1 MPYSA
6 GQFAYKLAFEIS
18 PITLTGGVAQNIPGG
33 MLPLVSVTQASSF
46 TGFISGGTNV
56 DPDDFF
62 ANFYPL
68 PGSSL
73 IEQQI
78 GHYPFANQTVAANA
92 IIVQPLTVSLLMRV
106 PVRDTG
112 GYASKLAQMTSL
124 RDALHQHNTSGGTY
138 TVATPSYFYTNT
150 VMLGMHDVSSG
161 ETLQAQIAWRLDFEQ
176 PLISL
181 QDAVSAQNLMMSQLS
196 SGVQTTGAN
205 FGLSPT
211 VGIPPSLAGPSV
223 SPAAAGTASSGVA
236 GQGIPGIQ

>member
-18 PITLTGGVAQNIPGG
+18 PITLTGGSAQNIPGG
-33 MLPLVSVTQASSF
+33 MLPLMSITQAASF
-46 TGFISGGTNV
+46 TSLISGGSNV

-92 IIVQPLTVSLLMRV
+92 IIVQPLTISMLMRV
-106 PVRDTG
+106 PVRDPG

-124 RDALHQHNTSGGTY
+124 RDALHQHNISGGTY
-138 TVATPSYFYTNT
+138 TIATPSYFYTNC
-150 VMLGMHDVSSG
+150 VMAPGMHDVSSG
-161 ETLQAQIAWRLDFEQ
+161 DTLQAQIAWRLDFEQ

-181 QDAVSAQNLMMSQLS
+181 QDAAGAQNLMMSQLT
-196 SGVQTTGAN
+196 SGVQTNGAN
-205 FGLSPT
+205 FGLAPT
-211 VGIPPSLAGPSV
+211 VGIPPSLATPGI
-223 SPAAAGTASSGVA
+223 SPAASSSSSSGVA
-236 GQGIPGIQ
+236 GG